1 MHILRHPKKD
11 KLCLFF
17 IVKARFVMLPFNIM
31 TVPLMLEVNAIKT
44 DMGLR
49 IDEIHE
55 WPAKTTDV
63 AQQLL
68 VNDHDWP
75 QPVNF
80 ETIKAFGAIS

>member
-1 MHILRHPKKD
+1 
-11 KLCLFF
+11 
-17 IVKARFVMLPFNIM
+17 
-31 TVPLMLEVNAIKT
+31 MLEVNAIKT

-68 VNDHDWP
+68 INEHDWP

>member
-1 MHILRHPKKD
+1 
-11 KLCLFF
+11 
-17 IVKARFVMLPFNIM
+17 
-31 TVPLMLEVNAIKT
+31 
-44 DMGLR
+44 MGLR

-68 VNDHDWP
+68 VNEYDWP

>member
-1 MHILRHPKKD
+1 LQHPKKD

-31 TVPLMLEVNAIKT
+31 TVPLMFEVNAIKT
-44 DMGLR
+44 DKGLR

-68 VNDHDWP
+68 VNEHDWP